1 VTEGGPEGTLAVEP
15 AGDADP
21 AGAPADLRSTPVVEP
36 VREDPVIAASVGAI
50 GGPIGRWA
58 KSGASW
64 WSPLRIVVAL
74 AAFGYIVGYWLDMG
88 CRNELWKS
96 PERYEHLCYTDIA
109 PLYSLRGFADNLIPY
124 LQAGAGHQYLEYPVL
139 TGAFME
145 VAGLITTGLDRLRG
159 GVDTLTTFFD
169 VNVVLLFI
177 PLAIAVAATAL
188 TVRRRP
194 WDAAMVALAP
204 TMILAATVNWDL
216 LPLAFGGVAI
226 LLWSSRH
233 PFASGILLGL
243 AVAAKFY
250 PVLFLIGFLLLTIR
264 AGTWKAFIRLVAGTA
279 LAWLVVNVPV
289 ALANYEGWVTFYRFS
304 NTRGV
309 DFGSIWFAWTETG
322 LQGVSPE
329 LLNPVAT
336 GSFLAL
342 CVGIAWIVLSARR
355 RPRLAAVLFL
365 VVAAFVLT
373 NKVYSPQYSLWLVP
387 LAAMARPRWR
397 DFLIWQAGE
406 VVYFAGIWWFLVG
419 YGIEGTKGLT
429 GQQYAAATFIHVAA
443 TLYFAVMV
451 IRDIYR
457 PEKDPIRSDG
467 FADDEDDPG
476 GGVFNRAPDRFTLGP
491 VPRQSETS
499 SVGPPPEADHPLQG

>member
-1 VTEGGPEGTLAVEP
+1 VTEGGPVGVQAAEP
-15 AGDADP
+15 ADS
-21 AGAPADLRSTPVVEP
+21 LRPTAVVEP
-36 VREDPVIAASVGAI
+36 VREDPIVAASVGAI
-50 GGPIGRWA
+50 GGPMGRWA
-58 KSGASW
+58 KIGASW
-64 WSPLRIVVAL
+64 WNPLRIVIAL
-74 AAFGYIVGYWLDMG
+74 AAFGYIIGFWLDMG

-124 LQAGAGHQYLEYPVL
+124 LQSGGHQYLEYPVL

-145 VAGLITTGLDRLRG
+145 VAALITTGLDRMRG

-226 LLWSSRH
+226 LLWSSKH

-250 PVLFLIGFLLLTIR
+250 PVLFLVGFLLLTIR
-264 AGTWKAFIRLVAGTA
+264 AGTWRAFARLVAGTA
-279 LAWLVVNVPV
+279 VAWLVVNVPV

-304 NTRGV
+304 STRGV
-309 DFGSIWFAWTETG
+309 DFGSIWFAWTEVG

-329 LLNPVAT
+329 LLNQVAT

-342 CVGIAWIVLSARR
+342 CVGIGWVVLSAPR
-355 RPRLAAVLFL
+355 RPRLASVLFL
-365 VVAAFVLT
+365 VIAAFVLT

-397 DFLIWQAGE
+397 DFLIWQVGE
-406 VVYFAGIWWFLVG
+406 VIYFAGIWWFLVG

-429 GQQYAAATFIHVAA
+429 GQQYAAATFVHVAA

-451 IRDIYR
+451 IRDIYN
-457 PEKDPIRSDG
+457 PSKDPIRSDG
-467 FADDEDDPG
+467 FGADEDDPG
-476 GGVFNRAPDRFTLGP
+476 GGVFDRAPDRITLGRGP
-491 VPRQSETS
+491 HQTATS
-499 SVGPPPEADHPLQG
+499 SAEPPHEADLLPQG